1 MKNKIE
7 LTKDELIQVIKILEW
22 HTNLVMDIQLQHFD
36 ANKKTMRL
44 EQEPHHEKWKVRCL
58 TRQAKAIAKKLGDP
72 DIALTE
78 EELDEQIKRSEN

>member
-44 EQEPHHEKWKVRCL
+44 
-58 TRQAKAIAKKLGDP
+58 G
-72 DIALTE
+72 
-78 EELDEQIKRSEN
+78 S

>member
-1 MKNKIE
+1 MIK
-7 LTKDELIQVIKILEW
+7 LTKSKMIEIIKILEW
-22 HTNLVMDIQLQHFD
+22 HTNLVMDIQLQHFE
-36 ANKKTMRL
+36 ANKKTMSL
-44 EQEPHHEKWKVRCL
+44 EQQLHHEKWKVRCL

>member
-1 MKNKIE
+1 MKNKVE
-7 LTKDELIQVIKILEW
+7 LTKDEMIQIIKILEW
-22 HTNLVMDIQLQHFD
+22 HTNLVMDIQLQHFE
-36 ANKKTMRL
+36 ANKKTMSL
-44 EQEPHHEKWKVRCL
+44 EQQLHHEKWKVRCQ

>member
-7 LTKDELIQVIKILEW
+7 LTKDEMIQVIKILEW

-44 EQEPHHEKWKVRCL
+44 EQELHHEKWKVRCL

>member
-1 MKNKIE
+1 MIK
-7 LTKDELIQVIKILEW
+7 LTKSEMIEIIKILEW

-44 EQEPHHEKWKVRCL
+44 EQELNQEKWKVRCL
-58 TRQAKAIAKKLGDP
+58 TRQAKAIAKKIGDP

>member
-1 MKNKIE
+1 MIK
-7 LTKDELIQVIKILEW
+7 LTKSEMIEIIKILEW
-22 HTNLVMDIQLQHFD
+22 HTNLVMDIQLQHFE
-36 ANKKTMRL
+36 ANQKTMSL
-44 EQEPHHEKWKVRCL
+44 EQQLHHEKWKVRCL

>member
-7 LTKDELIQVIKILEW
+7 LTKDELLQVIKILEW

-44 EQEPHHEKWKVRCL
+44 EQELHHEKWKVRCL
-58 TRQAKAIAKKLGDP
+58 TR
-72 DIALTE
+72 
-78 EELDEQIKRSEN
+78 